1 MTGGHDP
8 STEASDDAFTE
19 EADRGTNAWSLLYA
33 DAPLKPTSCPD
44 CGNVFATDSTS
55 CPWCGRIVTASERG
69 AVLEPVGDDTSA
81 PVMPTAAAAAAAHD
95 PLEYPSPSSAEAAAA
110 YRARQAR
117 SAESAAGLRRWA
129 SLLLA
134 AAVLLVIATGLT
146 IRARN
151 SRTSSAATTTVAN
164 TTRTTGSTS
173 ATNGASNAAPATTAP
188 ATPST
193 STVTSTSDATV
204 PTTTPSVT
212 TVATPSGSSTTV
224 TTVAPRFTA
233 EQQQALELAQ
243 SLSTALATK
252 DWSRVREITANRTPT
267 DAQFEAGYG
276 TLTRVDVVPAKIDKL
291 TESTYDVFAGVVQV
305 KNANG
310 TITSTLYCNKYSV
323 DLLAKTVNKIRAT
336 EPLRSVAGAV
346 SVDSVSDEL
355 ASTCVAPNLT
365 A

>member
-1 MTGGHDP
+1 MTGGHDA

-55 CPWCGRIVTASERG
+55 CPWCGRIVTASEGG

-81 PVMPTAAAAAAAHD
+81 PVMPTAAAAAVARD

-164 TTRTTGSTS
+164 TTRTTVSIN
-173 ATNGASNAAPATTAP
+173 ATASSATTAP
-188 ATPST
+188 ATPT
-193 STVTSTSDATV
+193 TVTATSDATV

-310 TITSTLYCNKYSV
+310 SITSTLYCNKYSV

-346 SVDSVSDEL
+346 SVDTVSDEL
-355 ASTCVAPNLT
+355 ASACVAPNLT

>member
-81 PVMPTAAAAAAAHD
+81 PVMPTAAAAAVAHD

-151 SRTSSAATTTVAN
+151 SRTSSAATTTV
-164 TTRTTGSTS
+164 
-173 ATNGASNAAPATTAP
+173 TTAARSTVSINATASSSTAAS

-193 STVTSTSDATV
+193 STVTSASDATV

-310 TITSTLYCNKYSV
+310 SITSTLYCNKYSV

-346 SVDSVSDEL
+346 SVDTVSDEL
-355 ASTCVAPNLT
+355 ASACVAPNLT

>member
-1 MTGGHDP
+1 MTGGHDA

-81 PVMPTAAAAAAAHD
+81 PVMPTAAAAAVAHD

-164 TTRTTGSTS
+164 TTRTTVSIN
-173 ATNGASNAAPATTAP
+173 ATASSATTAP
-188 ATPST
+188 ATPT
-193 STVTSTSDATV
+193 TVTATSDATV

-310 TITSTLYCNKYSV
+310 SITSTLYCNKYSV

-346 SVDSVSDEL
+346 SVDTVSDEL

>member
-1 MTGGHDP
+1 M
-8 STEASDDAFTE
+8 
-19 EADRGTNAWSLLYA
+19 
-33 DAPLKPTSCPD
+33 
-44 CGNVFATDSTS
+44 
-55 CPWCGRIVTASERG
+55 
-69 AVLEPVGDDTSA
+69 
-81 PVMPTAAAAAAAHD
+81 
-95 PLEYPSPSSAEAAAA
+95 
-110 YRARQAR
+110 
-117 SAESAAGLRRWA
+117 
-129 SLLLA
+129 
-134 AAVLLVIATGLT
+134 
-146 IRARN
+146 
-151 SRTSSAATTTVAN
+151 
-164 TTRTTGSTS
+164 
-173 ATNGASNAAPATTAP
+173 
-188 ATPST
+188 
-193 STVTSTSDATV
+193 
-204 PTTTPSVT
+204 
-212 TVATPSGSSTTV
+212 

-310 TITSTLYCNKYSV
+310 SITSTLYCNKYSV

-346 SVDSVSDEL
+346 SVDTVSDEL

>member
-81 PVMPTAAAAAAAHD
+81 PVMPTAAAAAVADD

-151 SRTSSAATTTVAN
+151 SRTSSAATTTV
-164 TTRTTGSTS
+164 
-173 ATNGASNAAPATTAP
+173 TTAARSTVSINATASSSTAAS

-193 STVTSTSDATV
+193 STVTSASDATV

-310 TITSTLYCNKYSV
+310 SITSTLYCNKYSV

-346 SVDSVSDEL
+346 SVDTVSDEL

>member
-1 MTGGHDP
+1 MTGGHDA
-8 STEASDDAFTE
+8 SNEASDDAFTE
-19 EADRGTNAWSLLYA
+19 EPDRGTNAWSLLYA

-69 AVLEPVGDDTSA
+69 ALVEAVGDAST
-81 PVMPTAAAAAAAHD
+81 PVMPAAVAADVAHD
-95 PLEYPSPSSAEAAAA
+95 PLEYPSPSSTEAAAA

-117 SAESAAGLRRWA
+117 SAENAAGLRRWA

-151 SRTSSAATTTVAN
+151 SRTSSAATTV
-164 TTRTTGSTS
+164 
-173 ATNGASNAAPATTAP
+173 ATTARSTV
-188 ATPST
+188 ATTAKNSSSSAAPSSPST
-193 STVTSTSDATV
+193 AANTATSDATV
-204 PTTTPSVT
+204 PTTAPTTAPEPT
-212 TVATPSGSSTTV
+212 TVAPTGSSTTV

-252 DWSRVREITANRTPT
+252 DWSRVREITANKTLT

-305 KNANG
+305 KDANG
-310 TITSTLYCNKYSV
+310 SITSTLYCNKYSV
-323 DLLAKTVNKIRAT
+323 DLLAKTVTRIRAT
-336 EPLRSVAGAV
+336 EPLRSATGAV
-346 SVDSVSDEL
+346 SVTSVTDEL
-355 ASTCVAPNLT
+355 ASTCMSPNLT